1 MPFIILFLVIPLIE
15 IYAFMAVGG
24 EIGILKTLLLCVLT
38 AIIGGLLVR
47 QQGFEILQKAQN
59 SFQQGIMPLEALF
72 DGICIVISGALLLT
86 PGFFTDIIG
95 FLLLIPHFRQ
105 ILRKAALKSGKFG
118 VNTSQNTQNRTSYDG
133 DVVEGDYETVDD
145 DPKTL
150 K

>member
-15 IYAFMAVGG
+15 IYGFMAVGG

-47 QQGFEILQKAQN
+47 QQGFEILKKAQ
-59 SFQQGIMPLEALF
+59 SAFQQGIMPLEALF
-72 DGICIVISGALLLT
+72 DGLCIVISGALLLT

-105 ILRKAALKSGKFG
+105 ILRKATLKSGKFG
-118 VNTSQNTQNRTSYDG
+118 VNTAQNNQNRTNYDG
-133 DVVEGDYETVDD
+133 DIVEGDYETVDD
-145 DPKTL
+145 EPKTL